1 MTVYLTEKAAFKLR
15 SLLYQ
20 DNSKMISEKGIRV
33 AAIHGGCNGFEYA
46 LHIVDH
52 AEADDFAYQQDS
64 VNIYLD
70 RESAPF
76 LDGVVID
83 FIEGLIES
91 GFKFE
96 NPNATE
102 TCSCGKSFSAANC
115 NPTAIPCG

>member
-15 SLLYQ
+15 TLLRQ
-20 DNSKMISEKGIRV
+20 NNGDRVRDRGIRV

-46 LHIVDH
+46 MNIVDR
-52 AEADDFAYQQDS
+52 AETDDIADQQYDI
-64 VNIYLD
+64 NIYLD
-70 RESAPF
+70 RPSAPY

-102 TCSCGKSFSAANC
+102 ACSCGKSFSVANC
-115 NPTAIPCG
+115 NPTAVPCS